1 MGALADAVLTWLVP
15 AVADVPLGDA
25 PDVLAGLAAGCAVC
39 CGLASGCADD
49 PVEAAA
55 GADVPLTGAAW
66 LLATDPP
73 IAPPAAAAAIVAAVP
88 PVDAAWLVL
97 DPVAD
102 WLAGFIDPVGAL
114 VDAVP
119 AWLIP
124 DVADVP
130 LCDAPD
136 APTGLGCADDPVEA
150 AAGADVPLA
159 GDAWLLATDP
169 SFAPPAA
176 AAAIVAAAWLVLDP
190 VPDWLAGLAVGC
202 AVC

>member
-1 MGALADAVLTWLVP
+1 MGALAGAVLTWLVP

-55 GADVPLTGAAW
+55 GADVPL
-66 LLATDPP
+66 
-73 IAPPAAAAAIVAAVP
+73 
-88 PVDAAWLVL
+88 
-97 DPVAD
+97 
-102 WLAGFIDPVGAL
+102 
-114 VDAVP
+114 
-119 AWLIP
+119 
-124 DVADVP
+124 
-130 LCDAPD
+130 
-136 APTGLGCADDPVEA
+136 
-150 AAGADVPLA
+150 A
-159 GDAWLLATDP
+159 GDAWLPATAP

-190 VPDWLAGLAVGC
+190 VPDWLAGLIDPVGALVDAVPAWLIPAVADDPLGDAPDALAGLAMGC

>member
-66 LLATDPP
+66 LPATDPP

-102 WLAGFIDPVGAL
+102 WLAGLIVPVGAL
-114 VDAVP
+114 VDAVL
-119 AWLIP
+119 AWLVP
-124 DVADVP
+124 AGAYVP
-130 LCDAPD
+130 LGDAPD
-136 APTGLGCADDPVEA
+136 A
-150 AAGADVPLA
+150 
-159 GDAWLLATDP
+159 
-169 SFAPPAA
+169 
-176 AAAIVAAAWLVLDP
+176 
-190 VPDWLAGLAVGC
+190 LAGLAMGC